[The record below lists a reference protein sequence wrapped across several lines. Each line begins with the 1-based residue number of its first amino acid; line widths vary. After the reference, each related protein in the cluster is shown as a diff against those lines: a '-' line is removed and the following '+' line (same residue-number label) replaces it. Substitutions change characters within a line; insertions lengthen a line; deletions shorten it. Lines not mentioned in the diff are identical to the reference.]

1 RSSLMTYH
9 FIDHTADIGIRIV
22 SEDIKSLFEEAA
34 LALAD
39 IMGARIPQGGKSE
52 RITAEGLD
60 QVDVLV
66 RWLQEIL
73 YRIEV
78 EDLRISQV
86 EILELNPNGLTAL
99 VAGTNSPTE
108 LLEEIKAVT
117 YHNLEIREVDNH
129 VETTIIF
136 DT

>member
-1 RSSLMTYH
+1 MKYH

-22 SEDIKSLFEEAA
+22 SDDVKSLFEDAA
-34 LALAD
+34 LALVD
-39 IMGARIPQGGKSE
+39 IMGAGSAQGGKSE
-52 RITAEGLD
+52 RITVEGLD

-78 EDLRISQV
+78 EDLRISHL
-86 EILELNPNGLTAL
+86 EILELNPNGLTAI

>member
-1 RSSLMTYH
+1 MKYH

-22 SEDIKSLFEEAA
+22 SDDVKSLFEDAA
-34 LALAD
+34 LALVD
-39 IMGARIPQGGKSE
+39 IMGARSAQGGKSE
-52 RITAEGLD
+52 RITVEGLD

-78 EDLRISQV
+78 EDLRISHL
-86 EILELNPNGLTAL
+86 EILELNPNGLTAI
-99 VAGTNSPTE
+99 VAGTNSPTG